1 MSIAD
6 DATSN
11 LTRRGIPA
19 RVRPTLAAGPGS
31 RHQSLNA
38 YLIDVLTREA
48 DTPTMSEVLADVE
61 AIRRPTGLTG
71 DDAVAAVREA
81 RQAPRQRM
89 GLTVVDA
96 SVIVDLLAADDA
108 HRRTAARQ
116 RLTSGDAVFAPAYLD
131 IEIVSAMRG
140 LARRSP
146 SSPPTRR
153 RSSRWRCGCRS
164 AASPLLVPPRT
175 GSGSCGRT

>member
-1 MSIAD
+1 
-6 DATSN
+6 
-11 LTRRGIPA
+11 
-19 RVRPTLAAGPGS
+19 
-31 RHQSLNA
+31 
-38 YLIDVLTREA
+38 
-48 DTPTMSEVLADVE
+48 
-61 AIRRPTGLTG
+61 
-71 DDAVAAVREA
+71 
-81 RQAPRQRM
+81 M

-146 SSPPTRR
+146 VLAADAPALIALALRMPIRR
-153 RSSRWRCGCRS
+153 EPLARATADRIWQLRQNMTAYDAGYVALAEQLSASLLTCDRKYTTVPRLRC
-164 AASPLLVPPRT
+164 AIELL
-175 GSGSCGRT
+175 S